1 MPPALG
7 VLPSRGGAGKPGAAR
22 ATFPAA
28 SASAGTGSRFPRGS
42 ARRSAFLLPP
52 PSRELPP
59 PPSFASTLNPFPHLS
74 GAGLRAL
81 SLPELWMWAPD
92 KSTAPPSKMDSR
104 YTSTAGIGDLN
115 QLSAAIPATRV
126 EVSVSCR

>member
-59 PPSFASTLNPFPHLS
+59 PPSFASTLNLFPHLS